1 MADKVVES
9 ALFSPLLLCSFDTV
23 LFFDSG
29 NLDRNVLLYF
39 FKTVMKT
46 LLLHEN
52 GEGVTDLELGP
63 SSGLSFREL
72 IVGFLEMETPASASS
87 PSSQLSADLKDVWP
101 HRLRPVLTPV
111 MLFSAPVRAALVG
124 FKMNRIKVL

>member
-52 GEGVTDLELGP
+52 DEGVTDLELGP

-87 PSSQLSADLKDVWP
+87 PSSQLSTDLKDVWP

-111 MLFSAPVRAALVG
+111 MLFSAPVRAPLVG